1 MFCPQCGKETA
12 SGNSVCEHCGAP
24 LWADTNAPQ
33 QPQATVE
40 QAQQPVEQPQ
50 APAAPAENPV
60 PQQPVAPQQPYN
72 AVPPQPPVA
81 PPQPPVYPQQPYNA
95 VPPQPP
101 VAPPPAYPQQ
111 PQQPAPHISNYLAW
125 AIVCIFLC
133 CPLAIPAIVY
143 ASKVN
148 NLIAMGDYEGAMI
161 ASKNAKTFCII
172 ATVLGAIA
180 IVLGIIGGIIGGM
193 AASSYYYYY

>member
-40 QAQQPVEQPQ
+40 QA
-50 APAAPAENPV
+50 
-60 PQQPVAPQQPYN
+60 QQPYN

-133 CPLAIPAIVY
+133 WPLAIPAIVY

-148 NLIAMGDYEGAMI
+148 NLIAMGDYEGAMN
-161 ASKNAKTFCII
+161 ASKNAKTSALSLPFWARLPLCWELLAVLLAVWLPPLII
-172 ATVLGAIA
+172 T
-180 IVLGIIGGIIGGM
+180 IINP
-193 AASSYYYYY
+193 

>member
-81 PPQPPVYPQQPYNA
+81 KRRSA
-95 VPPQPP
+95 WRFRF
-101 VAPPPAYPQQ
+101 PA
-111 PQQPAPHISNYLAW
+111 S
-125 AIVCIFLC
+125 
-133 CPLAIPAIVY
+133 
-143 ASKVN
+143 
-148 NLIAMGDYEGAMI
+148 
-161 ASKNAKTFCII
+161 
-172 ATVLGAIA
+172 
-180 IVLGIIGGIIGGM
+180 
-193 AASSYYYYY
+193 

>member
-81 PPQPPVYPQQPYNA
+81 PPQPPVYP
-95 VPPQPP
+95 
-101 VAPPPAYPQQ
+101 

-133 CPLAIPAIVY
+133 WPLAIPAIVY

-148 NLIAMGDYEGAMI
+148 NLIAMGDYEGAMN

>member
-1 MFCPQCGKETA
+1 MPVRLCLGHVQILYQRALGTV
-12 SGNSVCEHCGAP
+12 N
-24 LWADTNAPQ
+24 
-33 QPQATVE
+33 QPDLFHLLL
-40 QAQQPVEQPQ
+40 QPDVLIL
-50 APAAPAENPV
+50 
-60 PQQPVAPQQPYN
+60 
-72 AVPPQPPVA
+72 
-81 PPQPPVYPQQPYNA
+81 
-95 VPPQPP
+95 
-101 VAPPPAYPQQ
+101 Q

-133 CPLAIPAIVY
+133 WPLAIPAIVY

-148 NLIAMGDYEGAMI
+148 NLIAMGDYEGAMN